1 MPSET
6 VAPQPVPSQPVPPA
20 GTSPEILKKSK
31 CYMICM
37 HMYHLQCITHIEP
50 EMFHLMK
57 FVIPKIMNEWVYV
70 AYAFRYDLATIQSIK
85 QNGRQNPKT
94 CCEEF
99 FTDWLSTEH
108 GAKAGPKTWS
118 TLLDVLKQIDDIAA
132 DIKEDITKEVL
143 QLKN

>member
-1 MPSET
+1 MD
-6 VAPQPVPSQPVPPA
+6 
-20 GTSPEILKKSK
+20 
-31 CYMICM
+31 ICCLCF
-37 HMYHLQCITHIEP
+37 Y
-50 EMFHLMK
+50 
-57 FVIPKIMNEWVYV
+57 
-70 AYAFRYDLATIQSIK
+70 YDLATIQSIK
-85 QNGRQNPKT
+85 QNGRQTPRT

-118 TLLDVLKQIDDIAA
+118 TLLDVLKEIDDIAA